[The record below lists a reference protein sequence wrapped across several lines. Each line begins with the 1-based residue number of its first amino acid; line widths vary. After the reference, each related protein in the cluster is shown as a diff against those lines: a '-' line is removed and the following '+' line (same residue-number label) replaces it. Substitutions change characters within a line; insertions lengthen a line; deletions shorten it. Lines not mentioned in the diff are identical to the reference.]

1 MLKKMLQSALIGLCA
16 AAFVLVLTPLWQ
28 GKKTW
33 FAGDDS
39 LQIVSYA
46 SAVRIAAP
54 AVVNVYN
61 QALQGTDSLGNSNE
75 LRVNNL
81 GSGVI
86 MRADGYILTNR
97 HVINNAD
104 QIVVALQTGQLYQA
118 TLIGSDSLTD
128 LAVLKIQAD
137 NLPTI
142 PQNKNRRVYVGDV
155 ALAIGNPYNLG
166 QSVSQGIISA
176 LGRSA
181 LGEIGRQN
189 FIQTDASIN
198 RGNSGGALINTAGE
212 LIGINTLSIGKDS
225 AEIAEGLSF
234 AIPIDIANDVLKKI
248 IQDGRVIRGYFGVE
262 SQIFY
267 NNEDQLG
274 LNQRGVLVTAVA
286 ENGPAAEAGIKQ
298 GDLIVRF
305 NGNEVNSPT
314 ELLQII
320 SDTRPGTRVEVQVER
335 LGQLLTLPVTIAEY
349 PHQN

>member
-1 MLKKMLQSALIGLCA
+1 MLKKLLQSGLIGLCA
-16 AAFVLVLTPLWQ
+16 AALVLGLMPVWQ
-28 GKKTW
+28 KTSW
-33 FAGDDS
+33 FNGSDS
-39 LQIVSYA
+39 PQIISYA

-61 QALQGTDSLGNSNE
+61 QALQADASLENRDQ

-97 HVINNAD
+97 HVIDRAD
-104 QIVVALQTGQLYQA
+104 QIVVALQNGQIYEA
-118 TLIGSDSLTD
+118 SLIGSDSLTD
-128 LAVLKIQAD
+128 LAVLKIQAS

-142 PQNKNRRVYVGDV
+142 PQNKTRRVSVGDV
-155 ALAIGNPYNLG
+155 VLAIGNPYNLG

-176 LGRSA
+176 TGRSA

-225 AEIAEGLSF
+225 TEIAEGLSF
-234 AIPIDIANDVLKKI
+234 AIPIDIANDILKKI
-248 IQDGRVIRGYFGVE
+248 IQDGRVIRGFFGVE

-286 ENGPAAEAGIKQ
+286 PNGPAAQAGIAV
-298 GDLIVRF
+298 GDLIVQF
-305 NGNEVNSPT
+305 NGKAVNSPT

-320 SDTRPGTRVEVQVER
+320 SDTRPGTVVKVQVER
-335 LGQLLTLPVTIAEY
+335 LGQLVDLSVTIAEY
-349 PHQN
+349 PAQR